1 MESSPL
7 SLTDLQAR
15 NYRVELDKAWETS
28 RTRMVAIMI
37 MTYIVAVIFLK
48 LIDVD
53 RPWINAGMPVIG
65 YTLSTLSL
73 PILKRWWIQ
82 RYAPEQNP

>member
-7 SLTDLQAR
+7 SVSDLQAR
-15 NYRVELDKAWETS
+15 NRRVELDKAWETS
-28 RTRMVAIMI
+28 RTRMAAIMI

-48 LIDVD
+48 LIHVD
-53 RPWINAGMPVIG
+53 RPWINACMPVIG

-73 PILKRWWIQ
+73 PLLKRWWIQ
-82 RYAPEQNP
+82 RYTPE